1 MKKVGLLISTLNSGG
16 AERVVSRLSNLL
28 KDEYKIYIILFEDTY
43 ICYEYSGQ
51 LINLNTKSKENFIN
65 KIYNFAKRI
74 IKMKGIKK
82 KLDLDVVISFLDTP
96 NIINI
101 LSKNKKCKTLVSIR
115 NYSEAEK
122 KVSMI
127 NRVTNYIIG
136 NLYHKADG
144 IIPVS
149 KVIKESLVNDY
160 KLDEKKISVIYNP
173 YNVNEINELAKEE
186 IKDEHKEFMNS
197 NKIFISVGRHMY
209 QKGFWHLI
217 KAFKLV
223 HDEDKE
229 TKLIIVGKDYQNGAV
244 KKLVYELELNE
255 SVLLVGYHD
264 NPFKFIRN
272 SNIYI
277 LSSMFEGFPNSMVEA
292 LACGCPVI
300 AADCKSGPREILD
313 KYGDINKVSNELE
326 LVDYGILI
334 PALNEEEN
342 WDKYIIDE
350 SDKVLANAMKK
361 LINDKILMN
370 NYSIKAKERAKDFNF
385 NRCKAEYV
393 ELIESL
399 L

>member
-28 KDEYKIYIILFEDTY
+28 KDEYKIYIIIFEDTY

-51 LINLNTKSKENFIN
+51 LINLNTKSKDNFIN

-74 IKMKGIKK
+74 IKMKNIKK
-82 KLDLDVVISFLDTP
+82 KLDLDVVISFLETP
-96 NIINI
+96 NIVNI

-361 LINDKILMN
+361 LISDKILMN

>member
-28 KDEYKIYIILFEDTY
+28 KDEYKIYIIIFEDTY

-51 LINLNTKSKENFIN
+51 LINLNTKSKDNFIN

-74 IKMKGIKK
+74 IKMKNIKK
-82 KLDLDVVISFLDTP
+82 KLDLDVVISFLETP
-96 NIINI
+96 NIVNI